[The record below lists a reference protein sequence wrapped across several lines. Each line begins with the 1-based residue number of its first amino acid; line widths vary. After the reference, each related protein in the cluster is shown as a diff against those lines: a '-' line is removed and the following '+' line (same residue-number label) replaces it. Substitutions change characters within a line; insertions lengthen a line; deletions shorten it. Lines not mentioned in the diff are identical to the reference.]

1 MSRGRD
7 QLFRRKKFWPQ
18 IVCVAVLAAGGGL
31 SGIFGSAQLFVAA
44 IIVAFL
50 GLNEFGRWP
59 YRTNLLVCSVGA
71 VAGSICG
78 VFTWFEMAAVFV
90 LLVVIGGFVLYYRDR
105 TNALVP
111 RLAELSDA
119 LAKNENLA
127 GVLAAAAQRFRE
139 MAPDDAISIVLSDG
153 EGGLYLPAGAGR
165 PSADLPRNG
174 GAVWKVFASGRPYTA
189 DSVDAERDKP
199 LYRDARS
206 MMSVPLSAC
215 DTKLGVLQLESPRA
229 SVYTEEEL
237 ACFRMVAFVTAQSL
251 YPFMTESVAEP
262 VLKLGITDKKQRTEK
277 AESAPEQTGEETA
290 EDKQQAA
297 AGADDAAIAEE
308 TAAAAAEDAAPA
320 DAAAAAEDTAETAAE
335 KAAEPDAEAGSGAET
350 PAEEAPQAAAAGAV
364 AAEKEADKG

>member
-1 MSRGRD
+1 MEGCCIVKTGRGP
-7 QLFRRKKFWPQ
+7 LFRRKKFWPQ

-111 RLAELSDA
+111 RLAELSDR
-119 LAKNENLA
+119 LAKNADLE
-127 GVLAAAAQRFRE
+127 GVLAAAAEMFRE
-139 MAPDDAISIVLSDG
+139 MAPEDAISMVLSDG
-153 EGGLYLPAGAGR
+153 EGGLYLPACGGK

-189 DSVDAERDKP
+189 DNVDAARDKP

-206 MMSVPLSAC
+206 LMSAPMSAC
-215 DTKLGVLQLESPRA
+215 DTKLGVLQLESPRT

-251 YPFMTESVAEP
+251 YPFMTESV
-262 VLKLGITDKKQRTEK
+262 
-277 AESAPEQTGEETA
+277 SEQPR
-290 EDKQQAA
+290 Q
-297 AGADDAAIAEE
+297 
-308 TAAAAAEDAAPA
+308 AAPA
-320 DAAAAAEDTAETAAE
+320 VARQDASKPEQQ
-335 KAAEPDAEAGSGAET
+335 PQP
-350 PAEEAPQAAAAGAV
+350 PAEEAPSAEQQEVPKPEQQAAGEAAAAQPAAEKPAGGAESVSAEEAPSGAV
-364 AAEKEADKG
+364 DAEKAEEQKPAGDGGPAEKEAEKTE